1 VAAAVQAEILPGDA
15 NPLEVLRRRE
25 HLLDELAVLVLVPL
39 PLHQSP
45 LRLPDPVGESV
56 PNSLQLAQVEHPRR
70 RGEGIDPVRDLGA
83 AEAVAEA
90 GGELGLEP
98 GDLPPQLQARLAL
111 VDPDFQPV
119 ESWLS
124 QQSGHLQKV

>member
-1 VAAAVQAEILPGDA
+1 MPVTAAVQAEVLPGDA

-25 HLLDELAVLVLVPL
+25 HFLDEIAIFVLEPL

-45 LRLPDPVGESV
+45 LCLGNAVGEPV
-56 PNSLQLAQVEHPRR
+56 PDGLQLAQVEHPRR
-70 RGEGIDPVRDLGA
+70 GSESIDPMRDLGA
-83 AEAVAEA
+83 TEAVAEA

-111 VDPDFQPV
+111 VDRCAYPGKSLF
-119 ESWLS
+119 S
-124 QQSGHLQKV
+124 Q